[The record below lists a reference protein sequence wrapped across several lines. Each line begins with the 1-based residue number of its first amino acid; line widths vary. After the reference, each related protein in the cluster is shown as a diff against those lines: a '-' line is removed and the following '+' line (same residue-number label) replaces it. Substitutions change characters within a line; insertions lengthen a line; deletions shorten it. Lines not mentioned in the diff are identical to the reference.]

1 MSGILHG
8 ARTAG
13 RPSVSRQL
21 IADAALAVVVA
32 VFAAVVTGLLVDQF
46 SPRA

>member
-1 MSGILHG
+1 MTGILHG

-13 RPSVSRQL
+13 PPSASRQL
-21 IADAALAVVVA
+21 VADAALAVAVA